1 MISSFF
7 KDDIFDF
14 NKDPFFRNSF
24 RPSSFGLDSIFDSP
38 FHLVIRE
45 PKRLSEYE

>member
-24 RPSSFGLDSIFDSP
+24 RPYSFGLDSP